1 MKLIISCEHGGNE
14 VPPRF
19 APLFKQAQNVLNT
32 HRGIDFGALELASA
46 LEKATKAPF
55 FYSTV
60 TRLLIEMNR
69 SLHHPELFSEFSSPL
84 SPEEKQELIQTYHHA
99 YWGPIFQKVEE
110 LGDVFHL
117 SMHSFTPVLNGVTR
131 EAEIGILYD
140 PERLCEEKLAI
151 QWKALFEKLLP
162 SFRIRMN
169 YPYLGTSDS
178 LVTALRKKFFCP
190 TYRGIELEVN
200 QGLIETLSQW
210 NAVKQAIIESVQ
222 AL

>member
-1 MKLIISCEHGGNE
+1 MHLIITCEHGGND
-14 VPPRF
+14 VPPRW
-19 APLFKQAQNVLNT
+19 APLFKEAQQTLNT
-32 HRGIDFGALELASA
+32 HRGIDFGALEMAIA
-46 LEKATKAPF
+46 LEKATQAPF

-69 SLHHPELFSEFSSPL
+69 SLHHPELFSEFSSSL
-84 SPEEKQELIQTYHHA
+84 STEEKQELIQAYHQP
-99 YWGPIFQKVEE
+99 YWNPIFKKIEE

-117 SMHSFTPVLNGVTR
+117 SMHSFTPILNGVVR

-140 PERLCEEKLAI
+140 PERPCEEALAI
-151 QWKALFEKLLP
+151 RWKGLLEKFLP

-178 LVTALRKKFFCP
+178 LVTSLRKKFFCP

-200 QGLIETLSQW
+200 QGLMDVSTQW
-210 NAVKQAIIESVQ
+210 ENVKQAIIKSVQ